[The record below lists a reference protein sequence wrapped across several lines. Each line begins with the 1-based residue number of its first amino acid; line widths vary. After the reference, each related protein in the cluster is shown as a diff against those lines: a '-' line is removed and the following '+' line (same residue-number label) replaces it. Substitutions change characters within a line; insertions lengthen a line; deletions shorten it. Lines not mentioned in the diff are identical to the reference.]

1 MKTKN
6 ITKPKPSTGEQMRLA
21 LLTARGGSAFAPFAE
36 DHETTLSFSMR
47 ELMTLRTVIAQN
59 HASADDEI
67 DDLFRTLTKHS
78 PDSLD
83 KLLRPNRMA
92 RWEALKRH
100 RSKVERLM
108 ERMNFALEQYDDD
121 INETDTGARDED

>member
-1 MKTKN
+1 MKTKT

-21 LLTARGGSAFAPFAE
+21 LITARGGSPFAPFAE
-36 DHETTLSFSMR
+36 DHETTLAFSMR
-47 ELMTLRTVIAQN
+47 ELMTLRSVIAQN
-59 HASADDEI
+59 HKTTEVEI
-67 DDLFRTLTKHS
+67 DDLFLKLVKPK

-121 INETDTGARDED
+121 INETNTGA

>member
-21 LLTARGGSAFAPFAE
+21 LLTAQGGSPLATDE
-36 DHETTLSFSMR
+36 EVTLAFSMR
-47 ELMTLRTVIAQN
+47 ELMTLRSVISQN
-59 HASADDEI
+59 HAATDDEI

-92 RWEALKRH
+92 RWETLKRH

-108 ERMNFALEQYDDD
+108 ERVNFALEQYDDD
-121 INETDTGARDED
+121 TNETNTGA

>member
-21 LLTARGGSAFAPFAE
+21 LLTAQGGSPLATDE
-36 DHETTLSFSMR
+36 EVTLAFSMR
-47 ELMTLRTVIAQN
+47 ELMTLRSVIAQN
-59 HASADDEI
+59 HAATDDEI

-92 RWEALKRH
+92 RWETLKRH

-108 ERMNFALEQYDDD
+108 ERVNFALEQYDDD
-121 INETDTGARDED
+121 TNETNTGA

>member
-1 MKTKN
+1 VKTKN

-21 LLTARGGSAFAPFAE
+21 LLTAQGGSPLATDE
-36 DHETTLSFSMR
+36 EVTLAFSMR
-47 ELMTLRTVIAQN
+47 ELMTLRSVIAQN
-59 HASADDEI
+59 HAATDDEI

-92 RWEALKRH
+92 RWETLKRH

-108 ERMNFALEQYDDD
+108 ERVNFALEQYDDD
-121 INETDTGARDED
+121 TNETNTGA

>member
-1 MKTKN
+1 VKTKN

-21 LLTARGGSAFAPFAE
+21 LLTAQGGSPLATDE
-36 DHETTLSFSMR
+36 EVTLAFSMR
-47 ELMTLRTVIAQN
+47 ELMTLRSVISQN
-59 HASADDEI
+59 HAATDDEI

-92 RWEALKRH
+92 RWETLKRH

-108 ERMNFALEQYDDD
+108 ERVNFALEQYDDD
-121 INETDTGARDED
+121 TNETNTGA

>member
-1 MKTKN
+1 MKTKT

-21 LLTARGGSAFAPFAE
+21 LLTAHNTSSVALDGE
-36 DHETTLSFSMR
+36 VLLSFTMP
-47 ELMTLRTVIAQN
+47 ELMTLRAVIAQT
-59 HASADDEI
+59 HKAADDEI
-67 DDLFRTLTKHS
+67 DELFRTLTKHS

-83 KLLRPNRMA
+83 KMLRPRRMA

-108 ERMNFALEQYDDD
+108 ERVNLALDSFEDYSFT
-121 INETDTGARDED
+121 NETDTGA

>member
-1 MKTKN
+1 MKTKT

-21 LLTARGGSAFAPFAE
+21 LRTARGVSPFAPFAE
-36 DHETTLSFSMR
+36 DHKTVLSFTMP
-47 ELMTLRTVIAQN
+47 ELMTLRTVITQN
-59 HASADDEI
+59 HRATDEEV

>member
-1 MKTKN
+1 MKTKT

-21 LLTARGGSAFAPFAE
+21 LLTAHNPARNPSVALDGE
-36 DHETTLSFSMR
+36 VLLSFTMP
-47 ELMTLRTVIAQN
+47 ELMTLRAVIAQT
-59 HASADDEI
+59 HKAADDEI
-67 DDLFRTLTKHS
+67 DELFRTLTKHS

-83 KLLRPNRMA
+83 KMLRPRRMA

-108 ERMNFALEQYDDD
+108 ERMNLALDSFEDYSFT
-121 INETDTGARDED
+121 NETNTGA